1 MSYRA
6 DGTLES
12 FFSLEPMEATAA
24 RTAAKVV
31 DDLKERVKGHTPVAH
46 PPPGVDVAEWLASR
60 KGRMPGALRESWE
73 ETTIEVSGGHASGS
87 VLTRDPNAAYV
98 EWETKPHLIR
108 PRADR
113 GAASVVAT
121 GNPRGT
127 VQDGRAMLRF
137 PGEGGGPQYARE
149 VHHPGTRG
157 AHMMATSLVEIA
169 TTWFAIGSEELRQ
182 WEREQL
188 AGVL

>member
-12 FFSLEPMEATAA
+12 FFDLAPMENAA
-24 RTAAKVV
+24 VRTAEREVA
-31 DDLKERVKGHTPVAH
+31 DLHERVKGHTPVAH
-46 PPPGVDVAEWLASR
+46 PPPGVDVAEWFASR
-60 KGRMPGALRESWE
+60 KGRAPGALRESWE
-73 ETTIEVSGGHASGS
+73 ETPVEVDGGHVSGS
-87 VLTRDPNAAYV
+87 VLTHDPNAAYV

-113 GAASVVAT
+113 GAASVVET

-137 PGEGGGPQYARE
+137 PGQGGGPQYARE

-157 AHMMATSLVEIA
+157 VHMMATSLVEIA
-169 TTWFAIGSEELRQ
+169 TSWFAIGSEELRE

-188 AGVL
+188 RGVA